1 MSGGDDHDVHMLRI
15 LPNLDNIK
23 NVGKKMGFADLVVQI
38 HNHCE
43 VDLGKE
49 GLSLADLKKG
59 ERGPASLRKLQDH
72 LKVWFKI
79 SSSSFLLMFQLAKTV
94 GPEWELLEKIML
106 GNVPEQKAKEGE
118 KPKPFEIPTSAHPFT
133 ALAKVPPEKRL
144 QLLQSLLDREISLK
158 EFRLELK
165 KKGSHS
171 TPLRCAPPPRSQ

>member
-1 MSGGDDHDVHMLRI
+1 VSGGDDHDVHMLRI

-79 SSSSFLLMFQLAKTV
+79 SASSFLLMFQLAKTV

-106 GNVPEQKAKEGE
+106 GNVEGE
-118 KPKPFEIPTSAHPFT
+118 GGREAQ
-133 ALAKVPPEKRL
+133 ALRDSDL
-144 QLLQSLLDREISLK
+144 RS
-158 EFRLELK
+158 
-165 KKGSHS
+165 
-171 TPLRCAPPPRSQ
+171 PLHGLGEGATGEAPAAAAVAA